1 MASQVSRRKA
11 IKAGAAALAGVGAG
25 ARVAV
30 QGQAPGV
37 LTGTQ
42 AGRQYR
48 GWVHSVPDPNP
59 GALETL
65 TMLPIG
71 GRQVVVRTEATQCCY
86 SNVGRVLGAENTW
99 GGFGGARDD
108 QGIIFGHGGVGV
120 VEAIGPDVRGVSVGD
135 RVIVGVTPECGK
147 CHNCLRGRADMCLVL
162 FGEPF
167 DPILAV
173 ATMADGTEIVQDTNI
188 GGHAELIVTL
198 EEWCVT
204 VFTDAPAVDLA
215 MLHCVGGTG
224 LGTTMTHAPVEP
236 GADVVVFGCGPLG
249 LSAVQ
254 GARIQG
260 AGQVI
265 AVDPIGYRRDVA
277 VNVGATMAV
286 DPAAEEDGLVEMLR
300 EQCRGETDRKFVG
313 AKPIRGRQLGPDFIV
328 EAVGGTR
335 LPLPPEVEAPP
346 DPTGILPLEQA
357 FDLCPAGGHV
367 MTTGVAQRGEVSFVG
382 GRWANGGKTHHQ
394 SQFGGTHL
402 KRDMPRYVRLLENG
416 LYDARSLATSTY
428 GVEQTGEAHQAVADR
443 TTVAAIITF

>member
-1 MASQVSRRKA
+1 MAGPTVSRRKA
-11 IKAGAAALAGVGAG
+11 IATGAAALAGVGSG
-25 ARVAV
+25 ALAE
-30 QGQAPGV
+30 GQAPGV

-48 GWVHSVPDPNP
+48 AWVHSVPDPNR

-86 SNVGRVLGAENTW
+86 SNVGRVLGVEGTR

-108 QGIIFGHGGVGV
+108 QSIIFGHGGVGV
-120 VEAIGPDVRGVSVGD
+120 VEAIGPDVRGIAVGD
-135 RVIVGVTPECGK
+135 RVIVGVTPECGQ

-162 FGEPF
+162 FGEPN

-173 ATMADGTEIVQDTNI
+173 ATRADGTEVVQDTNI

-198 EEWCVT
+198 EEWCVP
-204 VFTDAPAVDLA
+204 VFTDAPAVELA

-254 GARIQG
+254 GARIMG
-260 AGQVI
+260 AGQII
-265 AVDPIGYRRDVA
+265 AVEPVAYRRDVA
-277 VNVGATMAV
+277 LAVGATLAL
-286 DPAAEEDGLVEMLR
+286 DPAAEGDGLVNTLR
-300 EQCRGETDRKFVG
+300 NLCRGAADRKFAG
-313 AKPIRGRQLGPDFIV
+313 AKPVRGGQLGPDFII

-335 LPLPPEVEAPP
+335 LPVPPQVEAPP

-357 FDLCPAGGHV
+357 FDLCPAGGHL
-367 MTTGVAQRGEVSFVG
+367 MTTGVAQQGNVSFVG
-382 GRWANGGKTHHQ
+382 GRWANGGRTHHQ

-402 KRDMPRYVRLLENG
+402 KRDIPRYVRLLENG
-416 LYDARSLATSTY
+416 QYDAASLATSTFT
-428 GVEQTGEAHQAVADR
+428 VEQTGEAHQAVADR